1 MNQQND
7 VFRINTNDDYG
18 NATTGNRSLITTDGI
33 MRRSNTSSVSREIG
47 RRTHYILLYSTH
59 EIRFRHPRGQIKRRE
74 VDAVERARGLE
85 RRHCH
90 VQTAYAPS
98 PGPRHFA

>member
-18 NATTGNRSLITTDGI
+18 NATTGNRSLITTDSI
-33 MRRSNTSSVSREIG
+33 MRRSNTSSITREIG

-59 EIRFRHPRGQIKRRE
+59 EIRFRHPCGPIERRE

-85 RRHCH
+85 SRHCH
-90 VQTAYAPS
+90 VQTADDPS
-98 PGPRHFA
+98 SGPRYFA